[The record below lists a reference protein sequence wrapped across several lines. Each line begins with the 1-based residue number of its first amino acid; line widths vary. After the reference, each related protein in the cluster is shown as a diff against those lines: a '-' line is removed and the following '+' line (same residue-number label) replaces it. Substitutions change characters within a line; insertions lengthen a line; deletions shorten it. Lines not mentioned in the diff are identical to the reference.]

1 MSKMRSENRARL
13 ALALGLAAFGLAG
26 CGRVDVHSPQV
37 RGTGYFR
44 MEDVIKHHPL
54 YAQVAQ
60 LTDAIDTI
68 GLQASAPQAPKTA
81 AEIAAAT
88 AQLNRSLRDAQNR
101 TNAIIAHDQEQY
113 AAKERAA
120 IAAALRAAGQTQ
132 AANALA
138 GQVGSTSAQQ
148 AAQIAAQANQN
159 FMQYQQSVIAQN
171 NQAAASISQQLQI
184 EADRQLRARAEQYQQ
199 SETDLSFQLSQQNAS
214 QRLALK
220 TKLSNL
226 ALDDA
231 GRAQLESQLN
241 GLQQKQND
249 AELALHDRNQAA
261 LAQYRAQLRAQTDAA
276 IAARVG
282 DVQAQ
287 TRSQLESRRNEVGA
301 QLRDLGPS
309 QVEPDVS
316 PAVKQQLQQIHQRFA
331 TAFQTDAQKAVSDY
345 QAVKADLDR
354 QYAALHGADVGAT
367 GAAAQQLASLERRR
381 DDLTKQMQAQIVAE
395 ADRIGKQQGFQ
406 VVFINVNT
414 AVGGYD
420 MTDELTKDIEGLH
433 Q

>member
-1 MSKMRSENRARL
+1 MRSANRAAL
-13 ALALGLAAFGLAG
+13 ALALVLAASGLAG
-26 CGRVDVHSPQV
+26 CGQVDVHSPQV

-68 GLQASAPQAPKTA
+68 GLVASAPQAPKTA
-81 AEIAAAT
+81 AEIAEAT
-88 AQLNRSLRDAQNR
+88 AELNRSLRDAQNR
-101 TNAIIAHDQEQY
+101 TNAIIAQDQQEY

-120 IAAALRAAGQTQ
+120 MAAALRAAGQTQ

-138 GQVGSTSAQQ
+138 GQVGSTSTQQ

-171 NQAAASISQQLQI
+171 NQASASISQQLQI

-214 QRLALK
+214 ERLALK

-241 GLQQKQND
+241 ALQQKQND
-249 AELALHDRNQAA
+249 AELALHNRNEAA
-261 LAQYRAQLRAQTDAA
+261 LAQYRAQLRAQTGAA

-309 QVEPDVS
+309 QVEPSVS
-316 PAVKQQLQQIHQRFA
+316 PAVRQQMQQIHQRFA
-331 TAFQTDAQKAVSDY
+331 AAFQTDAQKAVSDY

-381 DDLTKQMQAQIVAE
+381 DVLTKQMQTQIVAE
-395 ADRIGKQQGFQ
+395 ANRIAKQQGFQ